1 MTKNSEKIESAVFG
15 ATGLIGQKLVKF
27 LKQSSKFKKINLMVR
42 SAINLEDE
50 KVKIHKIDLFKKS
63 EILNSLRSSQLVFL
77 TIGTTMSRVKGD
89 KEKYK
94 RIDLGITKDVADSCK
109 ELGIEK
115 LILVSSSGADLK
127 SKSFYLNLK
136 GKIEKY
142 VTDINLKSVHI
153 LRPSLLLGKRSENR
167 FGERIAQMIMPKI
180 SFLMPSKYRPISA
193 EDVAKAMV
201 QLSVTEGKA
210 VKTYHYREIV
220 DLSNEFE
227 SENSII

>member
-1 MTKNSEKIESAVFG
+1 MT
-15 ATGLIGQKLVKF
+15 
-27 LKQSSKFKKINLMVR
+27 
-42 SAINLEDE
+42 
-50 KVKIHKIDLFKKS
+50 
-63 EILNSLRSSQLVFL
+63 
-77 TIGTTMSRVKGD
+77 

-94 RIDLGITKDVADSCK
+94 RIDLGITKDVVDSCI

-153 LRPSLLLGKRSENR
+153 LRPSLLLGKRSEKR

-180 SFLMPSKYRPISA
+180 SFL
-193 EDVAKAMV
+193 
-201 QLSVTEGKA
+201 
-210 VKTYHYREIV
+210 
-220 DLSNEFE
+220 
-227 SENSII
+227 

>member
-1 MTKNSEKIESAVFG
+1 MTKNSEKIESAIFG

-27 LKQSSKFKKINLMVR
+27 LKRSSKFKKINLVVR

-63 EILNSLRSSQLVFL
+63 EIFNSLRSSQLVFL

-94 RIDLGITKDVADSCK
+94 RIDYGITKDVADSCI

-180 SFLMPSKYRPISA
+180 SFLMPSKYRPICA
-193 EDVAKAMV
+193 EDVAKAMA

-210 VKTYHYREIV
+210 RKTYHYREIV

-227 SENSII
+227 LEN